1 MSKKNG
7 NGNGHEEPPPRDLE
21 AEQDVAGCL
30 LHDPGLVILAS
41 RITGAEDM
49 WSPEAK
55 AVFAG
60 TQRAVN
66 KANGT
71 RIGPKEVLA
80 ECPDVSR
87 EWMQAAVDRIA
98 DATNID
104 YYARQVRMVADRRR
118 VMDAA
123 QEIDYLARNGHDI
136 SRAVDRL
143 KMLMA
148 PPPWENKPNTIEV
161 LAMEDI
167 QEGTVD
173 WLWDQRIVRGGLNLL
188 GGRGGQAK
196 SVFTCDIAA
205 RVSTGRGF
213 PLIEGIDDSC
223 LPMPPGNCCF
233 INFESD
239 AGREIKPRLRA
250 AGADMSR
257 IVLVKG
263 HLPREDGSMD
273 MINLTR
279 DMPMIERAMDER
291 FKGEGLQFMVLDPV
305 VEFLPGV
312 KLIDVGEVRAA
323 LRPLIDYAQ
332 RRQVAVAM
340 IVHDNK
346 GAHSNAQDKAGG
358 SGAFVH
364 ACRAGWRLDPDPA
377 TPPESGN
384 RKLMTVVK
392 PNLMRRQFGM
402 SFQVKSC
409 EEDQNQPVLH
419 WDAKPFWKTADQ
431 VLQEQQ
437 HVKKHNSKAD
447 EAAEFM
453 EEELKKNGAMHAKVL
468 LERAD
473 ANGFK
478 ESTAKRA
485 LKEIGAT
492 TEKIGKVWWWKL
504 KDQEWP
510 AEEPNLLNQAE
521 KKEPF

>member
-7 NGNGHEEPPPRDLE
+7 NGNGHDEPPPRDLE
-21 AEQDVAGCL
+21 AEQDVIGCL
-30 LHDPGLVILAS
+30 LYDPGLVVLAG

-49 WSPEAK
+49 WSAEAK
-55 AVFAG
+55 AAFKGA
-60 TQRAVN
+60 QKAVA
-66 KANGT
+66 KANGA
-71 RIGPKEVLA
+71 RIGHKEIIA
-80 ECPDVSR
+80 ECHDVPV
-87 EWMQAAVDRIA
+87 EWFRAAASRIA

-104 YYARQVRMVADRRR
+104 YYARQVRKVADRRR

-123 QEIDYLARNGHDI
+123 QEIDYLARNGEDI

-143 KMLMA
+143 KLVIA

-161 LAMEDI
+161 LPMNDI
-167 QEGTVD
+167 QEGVVE

-205 RVSTGRGF
+205 RVSTGRCF
-213 PLIEGIDDSC
+213 PLIEGIDESSQER
-223 LPMPPGNCCF
+223 PPGNCCF

-263 HLPREDGSMD
+263 HIPREDGSTD

-279 DMPMIERAMDER
+279 DVPMIERAMDER
-291 FKGEGLQFMVLDPV
+291 FKGEGLQYMVIDPV

-332 RRQVAVAM
+332 RRQVAVDI

-377 TPPESGN
+377 TPPEAGN

-402 SFQVKSC
+402 SFEVKSC
-409 EEDQNQPVLH
+409 EEDRDQPVLH

-437 HVKKHNSKAD
+437 HVKKHNSKAE
-447 EAAEFM
+447 EAKEFV
-453 EEELKKNGAMHAKVL
+453 EEELKKNGPMLAKVL

-473 ANGFK
+473 ESGFSG
-478 ESTAKRA
+478 STAKRA
-485 LKEIGAT
+485 LRDLGAMN
-492 TEKIGKVWWWKL
+492 EKIGKVFWWKL
-504 KDQEWP
+504 KDQNWP
-510 AEEPNLLNQAE
+510 EEANLLSGVE
-521 KKEPF
+521 KPKDPF